1 MYGPV
6 VLPREQQG
14 FLATATQHAPIP
26 VMCDELVGVLVMT
39 ELIDG
44 LLIVHRDVRVLHR
57 PGRRVVPVHLFHTGL
72 PLPLVDGHR
81 GYRTGGLRDAR
92 GYRLQG
98 SEGVGKVSY
107 RALYSPGC
115 LGEVFSETELP
126 V

>member
-81 GYRTGGLRDAR
+81 GIVRVGFETREVIVSRAAR
-92 GYRLQG
+92 VLVRL
-98 SEGVGKVSY
+98 VTALFIH
-107 RALYSPGC
+107 RAA
-115 LGEVFSETELP
+115 
-126 V
+126 